1 MKKVAITGGIG
12 TGKTYISQFFVQM
25 GIPVF
30 YADEEA
36 KNCYEDP
43 KIITAI
49 QALFGDKVFT
59 DKKIDFK
66 KLAECVF
73 QNPQQLELVN
83 QLIHP
88 VVMERFEAWA
98 AEQQAPSVMM
108 ESAILFEHGLDKF
121 FDLVIVVDA
130 PMDVRVERIKKRN
143 PNLTEEEIRNRIQ
156 AQMPQE
162 EKCRRADLVIDNSGQ
177 WSVVSGQVGGCSM
190 RWNRNRRIA
199 RREG

>member
-43 KIITAI
+43 KIIAAI

-66 KLAECVF
+66 KLAESVF

-88 VVMERFEAWA
+88 VVMERFEAWT

-130 PMDVRVERIKKRN
+130 PMDVRVERIKRRN
-143 PNLTEEEIRNRIQ
+143 PNLTEEEILNRIQ

-162 EKCRRADLVIDNSGQ
+162 EKCRRADLVIDN
-177 WSVVSGQVGGCSM
+177 
-190 RWNRNRRIA
+190 RN
-199 RREG
+199 

>member
-12 TGKTYISQFFVQM
+12 TGKTYISHFFVEM

-36 KNCYEDP
+36 KKCYEDP
-43 KIITAI
+43 EIIEAI
-49 QALFGDKVFT
+49 HTRMGDKVFT
-59 DKKIDFK
+59 DKTIDFK
-66 KLAECVF
+66 KLAEYVF
-73 QNPQQLELVN
+73 QDPKQREFVN

-88 VVMERFEAWA
+88 KVMERFDTWA

-130 PMDVRVERIKKRN
+130 PMEVRIERIKKRN
-143 PNLTEEEIRNRIQ
+143 PNLSEEEIVSRIQ

-162 EKCRRADLVIDNSGQ
+162 EKCRRANLVIDNRG
-177 WSVVSGQVGGCSM
+177 
-190 RWNRNRRIA
+190 
-199 RREG
+199 